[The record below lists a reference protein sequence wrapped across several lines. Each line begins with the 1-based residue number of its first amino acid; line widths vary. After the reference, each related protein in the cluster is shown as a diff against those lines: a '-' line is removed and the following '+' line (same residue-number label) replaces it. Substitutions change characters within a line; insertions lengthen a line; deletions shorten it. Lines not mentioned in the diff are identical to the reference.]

1 MKTTNRVY
9 CQVQRDHEGYLRMVV
24 TTRTMGGPDIER
36 AIIRSGI
43 AFTDADVRVALDVLE
58 ASLVSMMQTFGGVA
72 APLF

>member
-9 CQVQRDHEGYLRMVV
+9 CQVQRDHEGLRMVV

>member
-43 AFTDADVRVALDVLE
+43 AFTDVDVLE